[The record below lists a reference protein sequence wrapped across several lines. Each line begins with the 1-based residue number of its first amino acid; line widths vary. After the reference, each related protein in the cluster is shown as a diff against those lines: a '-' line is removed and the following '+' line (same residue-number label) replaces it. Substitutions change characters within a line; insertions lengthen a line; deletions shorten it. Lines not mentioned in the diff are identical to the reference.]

1 MRVTLATICLLLLAT
16 ATLAQSDR
24 GTITGVVKD
33 PTGAVVARADVI
45 VRNIATGTEFKTGAT
60 ETGNYAISSLPA
72 GSYELRVE
80 ASGFKKFVLQGVQV
94 QLLQTT
100 RIDATLEVGAA
111 GDTVTVTAQTPLL
124 QTESA
129 EQSTNISGQLF
140 NSMPLNF
147 GATNSVRG
155 WLSFIQLAPGV
166 SGTDQTANINGSPGG
181 SFKIYLEG
189 QDVTST
195 NDTVWTS
202 TVASASV
209 ETIGEFAI
217 QTNNFSAEFGQ
228 VLGGVFNFTTKSG
241 TNEFH
246 GSVYEF
252 LTNEALSARR
262 PLSTPFAIS
271 PRASKALDRKHDYGF
286 SVGGPVRLPW
296 LYDGRN
302 KTFFFFSLER
312 YRNVT
317 RSSGGLVTLPTAAY
331 RQGDFSAALTGRQ
344 LGVDILGRPIMEN
357 AIYDPLT
364 TRTVTVGGKQFVV
377 RDPFPNNVI
386 PRERLDPV
394 ALKIQSLIPNPDNNA
409 LTANWD
415 PRIPNQKFQQIPSV
429 KIDHNFNPD
438 SKLSGYWSVQDTTQ
452 FTGPDGLPIPITG
465 RRDQKIYGHTVR
477 LNFDQTISPRFV
489 LHLGAGY
496 LRFHNPDSA
505 PDDVIN
511 YDALNGIGFSGA
523 STEPSGF
530 PRIVGPSLGNLQ
542 GNQGGMSAMGPVQAN
557 KFWNDKLTSVA
568 NATWVRGSHTY
579 KFGGEFKQEVWSDS
593 NLTAAQGRLAFS
605 EEQTGLPYL
614 GVTTMGGGSIGYRYA
629 SFLLGIPDTATVSA
643 PKQVQWRKQAWSFY
657 GQDDWKVTPKLTLNY
672 GLRWDY
678 AGQGHELHYRASMI
692 DLTTPNPSAGGLP
705 GAFIYE
711 GFGPGR
717 CDCAFTKTYPYA
729 FGPRLSVAY
738 RLNDKT
744 VARAGWGVSYS
755 QLGNWW
761 YVTGGS
767 PTLGLGFNSIDFS
780 NPAFGEPALLMRNGL
795 QYNRSDLFAA
805 SLDPGIRPLPG
816 QTSSFG
822 DFWWGVRV
830 DRNGGRPGR
839 VNQWNIAVQR
849 ELVKDL
855 TVEVAY
861 VGNRGVW
868 LEADNLVN
876 ANAIN
881 PARLQALGLD
891 LNNPADRA
899 LLTTPLTNLTQAQA
913 QRFPAPYPG
922 FPLTATVAQS
932 LRPFPQFAD
941 ALAVRWAPLGNNWYD
956 SLQVTLT
963 KRYSRGLELTAA
975 YTYQKELVLGSGG
988 NPGLPGP
995 GANNVFNRD
1004 AQKSIASTSQPHIF
1018 VTGFTYV
1025 TPRWGSNKFVRNVLG
1040 DWTIGGILRYASGLP
1055 IAAPS
1060 SNNNLF
1066 PLLFQSTRMN
1076 RVPGQPLFLKDPGC
1090 GCIDPRQDLV
1100 LNPAAWTDAPPGQFG
1115 QSAGFYND
1123 YRWQR
1128 QASENMSLGRRFTI
1142 KEKLKF
1148 DIRAEFFNIFNRLNL
1163 PMPTSTNPTATI
1175 TRNPQREL
1183 SGGFGFINPSSV
1195 IGQRNGQLVARIE
1208 F

>member
-1 MRVTLATICLLLLAT
+1 
-16 ATLAQSDR
+16 
-24 GTITGVVKD
+24 
-33 PTGAVVARADVI
+33 
-45 VRNIATGTEFKTGAT
+45 
-60 ETGNYAISSLPA
+60 
-72 GSYELRVE
+72 
-80 ASGFKKFVLQGVQV
+80 
-94 QLLQTT
+94 
-100 RIDATLEVGAA
+100 
-111 GDTVTVTAQTPLL
+111 
-124 QTESA
+124 
-129 EQSTNISGQLF
+129 
-140 NSMPLNF
+140 
-147 GATNSVRG
+147 
-155 WLSFIQLAPGV
+155 
-166 SGTDQTANINGSPGG
+166 
-181 SFKIYLEG
+181 
-189 QDVTST
+189 TS
-195 NDTVWTS
+195 
-202 TVASASV
+202 
-209 ETIGEFAI
+209 
-217 QTNNFSAEFGQ
+217 
-228 VLGGVFNFTTKSG
+228 
-241 TNEFH
+241 
-246 GSVYEF
+246 
-252 LTNEALSARR
+252 
-262 PLSTPFAIS
+262 
-271 PRASKALDRKHDYGF
+271 
-286 SVGGPVRLPW
+286 
-296 LYDGRN
+296 
-302 KTFFFFSLER
+302 
-312 YRNVT
+312 
-317 RSSGGLVTLPTAAY
+317 
-331 RQGDFSAALTGRQ
+331 
-344 LGVDILGRPIMEN
+344 
-357 AIYDPLT
+357 
-364 TRTVTVGGKQFVV
+364 
-377 RDPFPNNVI
+377 
-386 PRERLDPV
+386 
-394 ALKIQSLIPNPDNNA
+394 
-409 LTANWD
+409 
-415 PRIPNQKFQQIPSV
+415 
-429 KIDHNFNPD
+429 
-438 SKLSGYWSVQDTTQ
+438 
-452 FTGPDGLPIPITG
+452 

-477 LNFDQTISPRFV
+477 LNLDQTISPRFV

-530 PRIVGPSLGNLQ
+530 PRIVGPNLGNLQ
-542 GNQGGMSAMGPVQAN
+542 GNQGGMSALGPVQAN

-568 NATWVRGSHTY
+568 SATWVRGAHTY

-614 GVTTMGGGSIGYRYA
+614 ASTTVGGGSIGYRYA
-629 SFLLGIPDTATVSA
+629 SFLLGLPDTATVSA
-643 PKQVQWRKQAWSFY
+643 PKQVQWRKKAWSFY

-678 AGQGHELHYRASMI
+678 AGQGHELHYRSSMI

-717 CDCAFTKTYPYA
+717 CNCEFTKPYPYA
-729 FGPRLSVAY
+729 FGPRLSFAY

-744 VARAGWGVSYS
+744 VLRAGWGVSYS

-780 NPAFGEPALLMRNGL
+780 NPAFGEPALALRDGL
-795 QYNRSDLFAA
+795 NYNRSALFAA

-822 DFWWGVRV
+822 DFWWGVRE

-868 LEADNLVN
+868 LEANDLVN

-881 PARLQALGLD
+881 PVRLQALGLD

-899 LLTTPLTNLTQAQA
+899 LLTTPLANLTPAQA

-975 YTYQKELVLGSGG
+975 YTFQKELVLGSGG
-988 NPGLPGP
+988 NPGLAGP
-995 GANNVFNRD
+995 GVNNVFNRD
-1004 AQKSIASTSQPHIF
+1004 AQKSLASTSQPHIF
-1018 VTGFTYV
+1018 VTGFTYL
-1025 TPRWGSNKFVRNVLG
+1025 TPRWGQNKFVRNVLG
-1040 DWTIGGILRYASGLP
+1040 DWTIGGLLRYSSGQLIP
-1055 IAAPS
+1055 APS

-1066 PLLFQSTRMN
+1066 PLIFQSTRMN
-1076 RVPGQPLFLKDPGC
+1076 RVPGQPLFLKDPNC
-1090 GCIDPRQDLV
+1090 GCIDPRQNLV
-1100 LNPAAWTDAPPGQFG
+1100 LNPAAWVDSPPGQFA
-1115 QSAGFYND
+1115 QSPGFYND

-1128 QASENMSLGRRFTI
+1128 QLSENMSLGRRFTI

-1148 DIRAEFFNIFNRLNL
+1148 DIRAEFFNLFNRLNL
-1163 PMPTSTNPTATI
+1163 PLPASGNPTATI
-1175 TRNPQREL
+1175 TRNPQSEL
-1183 SGGFGFINPSSV
+1183 SGGFGFINPSNV
-1195 IGQRNGQLVARIE
+1195 GGQRNGQLVARIE